1 MRHSP
6 AKFLFDAK
14 QATALINE
22 FVAGKSLADYSSG
35 YLLRSGVER
44 QLIIIGE
51 ALNKLSR
58 FSPDIVARISDYQNI
73 VAFRNL
79 AVHGYDLLNDE
90 TVWGIVK
97 IHLPVLDKEFRGI
110 AERTRLRLAFAVA
123 CELMAF
129 VTCFY

>member
-14 QATALINE
+14 QATALITE
-22 FVAGKSLADYSSG
+22 FVAGKSLADYSASH
-35 YLLRSGVER
+35 LLRSGVER
-44 QLIIIGE
+44 QLTIIGE
-51 ALNKLSR
+51 ALNKLSQLA
-58 FSPDIVARISDYQNI
+58 PGIAARISDYQKI

-97 IHLPVLDKEFRGI
+97 IHLPVLDKDLESLLKEQN
-110 AERTRLRLAFAVA
+110 AD
-123 CELMAF
+123 
-129 VTCFY
+129 

>member
-6 AKFLFDAK
+6 AKFLFDAI
-14 QATALINE
+14 QATRLINE
-22 FVAGKSLADYSSG
+22 FVDGKGLADYSASQ
-35 YLLRSGVER
+35 LLRSGVER

-51 ALNKLSR
+51 ALNKLSQL
-58 FSPDIVARISDYQNI
+58 SPDIIGRISNYQKI

-97 IHLPVLDKEFRGI
+97 IHLPLLDKELQGLLK
-110 AERTRLRLAFAVA
+110 EQSSN
-123 CELMAF
+123 
-129 VTCFY
+129 

>member
-14 QATALINE
+14 QATALITE
-22 FVAGKSLADYSSG
+22 FVAGKSLADYSASH
-35 YLLRSGVER
+35 LLRSGVER

-51 ALNKLSR
+51 ALNKLSQL
-58 FSPDIVARISDYQNI
+58 SPDITSRISGYRKI

-97 IHLPVLDKEFRGI
+97 IHLPVLDR
-110 AERTRLRLAFAVA
+110 
-123 CELMAF
+123 ELEGFLKGQNAG
-129 VTCFY
+129 

>member
-22 FVAGKSLADYSSG
+22 FVAGKTLADYSASQ
-35 YLLRSGVER
+35 LLRSGVER

-51 ALNKLSR
+51 ALNKLSQL
-58 FSPDIVARISDYQNI
+58 SPGIVARISEYQKI

-97 IHLPVLDKEFRGI
+97 IHLPVLDRELERLLKEQKQD
-110 AERTRLRLAFAVA
+110 
-123 CELMAF
+123 
-129 VTCFY
+129 